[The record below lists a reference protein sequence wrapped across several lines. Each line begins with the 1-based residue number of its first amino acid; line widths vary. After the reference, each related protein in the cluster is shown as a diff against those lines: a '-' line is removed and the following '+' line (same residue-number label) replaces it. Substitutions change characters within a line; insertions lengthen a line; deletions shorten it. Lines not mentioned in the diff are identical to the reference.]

1 MIIDLPRFIAAER
14 PTWTELEKL
23 LDRLEA
29 DAYAPMSLEDVQ
41 RFHLLYQKTSADL
54 GRVATFAAEPE
65 LKRYLESLTARA
77 YGEIHETRTRST
89 KFRPVHWFVN
99 DFPSAFRR
107 QSGAFAVV
115 MVITIVAMLFGALA
129 TAFDEEAKEAILP
142 AQFAHLVDDPAK
154 RVAEEESAKSDRLD
168 GAKSQFASAL
178 MANNIRVS
186 IFTLGLGITFGV
198 GTIINLFYNMALL
211 GMVAVDY
218 VLAGQTVF
226 LFGWLLPHGIIEIP
240 AILIAGQGGLVLGKA
255 LIGRGDRAPLAA
267 RLRAIGPD
275 LMMLIYGFAVMLV
288 WAGIVEAFLS
298 QYHEPA
304 IRYWQKIAFGV
315 FEGVALVW
323 FLWFKRI
330 ADPAAE
336 ERS

>member
-29 DAYAPMSLEDVQ
+29 DPYAQMSLEEVQ
-41 RFHLLYQKTSADL
+41 RFHLLYQKVSADL

-77 YGEIHETRTRST
+77 YGEIHETRTRSA

-99 DFPSAFRR
+99 DFPRAFRR
-107 QSGAFAVV
+107 QAGPFAVV
-115 MVITIVAMLFGALA
+115 MVITLVAFLFGAIA

-142 AQFAHLVDDPAK
+142 GQFAHLMDDPAK
-154 RVAEEESAKSDRLD
+154 RVAEEESATRDRLD
-168 GAKSQFASAL
+168 GAKSQFASML

-186 IFTLGLGITFGV
+186 IFTLALGITFGI

-226 LFGWLLPHGIIEIP
+226 LLGWLLPHGIIEIP
-240 AILIAGQGGLVLGKA
+240 AILIAGQGGLVLGRA
-255 LIGRGDRAPLAA
+255 LVGRGDRAPLSA

-275 LMMLIYGFAVMLV
+275 LMMLIYGVAVMLV

-315 FEGVALVW
+315 LEGVALVW
-323 FLWFKRI
+323 FLWFKRV
-330 ADPAAE
+330 AEPAE
-336 ERS
+336 EDRS

>member
-14 PTWTELEKL
+14 PTWTELEKI

-29 DAYAPMSLEDVQ
+29 DPDRQMALEEVQ
-41 RFHLLYQKTSADL
+41 RFHHLYQKVSADL

-77 YGEIHETRTRST
+77 YGEIHETRTRGT
-89 KFRPVHWFVN
+89 KFRPAHWFVN
-99 DFPSAFRR
+99 DFPRAFRR
-107 QSGAFAVV
+107 QFGAFAVV
-115 MVITIVAMLFGALA
+115 LVISLVGFLFGAFA
-129 TAFDEEAKEAILP
+129 TALDEDAKEAILP
-142 AQFAHLVDDPAK
+142 QQFAHLMSDPAK
-154 RVAEEESAKSDRLD
+154 RVAEEE
-168 GAKSQFASAL
+168 GAKKDRMEGGKSYFASAL

-186 IFTLGLGITFGV
+186 IFTLGLGVTFGI
-198 GTIINLFYNMALL
+198 GTIINLFYNTVLL

-226 LFGWLLPHGIIEIP
+226 LLGWLLPHGVIEIP
-240 AILIAGQGGLVLGKA
+240 AILIAGQGGLVLGRA
-255 LIGRGDRAPLAA
+255 LIGRGDRAPLDA

-275 LMMLIYGFAVMLV
+275 LMMLIYGIAVMLV
-288 WAGIVEAFLS
+288 WAGIVESFLS
-298 QYHEPA
+298 QYHEPV

-315 FEGVALVW
+315 FEFVVLVW

-330 ADPAAE
+330 ADPEDEA
-336 ERS
+336 S